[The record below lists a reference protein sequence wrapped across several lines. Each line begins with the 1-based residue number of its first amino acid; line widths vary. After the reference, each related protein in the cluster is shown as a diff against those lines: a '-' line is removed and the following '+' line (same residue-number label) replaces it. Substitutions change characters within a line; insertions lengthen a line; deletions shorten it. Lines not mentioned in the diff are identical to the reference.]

1 MGHSHEREEACSA
14 VVLADHIAADRDVL
28 ERLRATPGIEF
39 INRLDPDRAQV
50 DHAPDECRRWAY
62 YPWRKTAVRIAGPR
76 EFSAARLDR
85 NRHLITSAEQ
95 QRLLRQRIGVVGLS
109 SGHAVAY
116 CLALQGLCGALRLA
130 DCDTLE
136 LSNLNRV
143 PATVLDLGVNKAT
156 VAARRIAELD
166 PYLNVEVFTSGVTP
180 ELLDRFLDGLDVVVD
195 QADSLDI
202 KILIRE
208 AARDRRVP
216 VIMATS
222 DRGQLDVERFDLQP
236 QSPIMHGLLGDID
249 TTVLRGLSTRDKLP
263 YLLRLLDARRLSARG
278 AASLVEVGETLS
290 GWPQLAGDIW
300 VGAAA
305 VAEAVR
311 RIGLGEPLES
321 GRVQIDIGDALD
333 RINEPARHDD
343 DARARVDG
351 TSPAAGTDAR
361 KARIVEVVGDAAIRA
376 PSGGNCQPWRIVLDD
391 RSIQMLLAAEDSS
404 TMDVEFR
411 ASAVALGAA
420 MFNVRVAAAA
430 HAMLGSVSFD
440 ENHPHT
446 ALHGEMV
453 WGRGDDPR
461 LAELYEPMLAR
472 QTNRHPGTP
481 MAVEPETATLLETVT
496 AGEGARLQLITDRQ
510 EIAAISDILAGADR
524 IRYLTPRLHAEMVS
538 ELRWPADPSPETGID
553 VRGLELNSGEL
564 AALEL
569 IRRPDVMVELARW
582 DAGAALGDI
591 TRQRVAA
598 SAALALIVTEGS
610 ALTDYAR
617 GGGALE
623 ALWIAA
629 QQCGFGVHPMS
640 PVFLYAHDDE
650 DLRTLSPGY
659 AEELQTLQRSF
670 RAQVG
675 VAAGEYETL
684 LLRLVAGPPPSVPA
698 RRRALSASLS
708 APR

>member
-1 MGHSHEREEACSA
+1 MSAKRACSA

-143 PATVLDLGVNKAT
+143 PATVLELGVNKAT

-249 TTVLRGLSTRDKLP
+249 TTVLPR
-263 YLLRLLDARRLSARG
+263 
-278 AASLVEVGETLS
+278 
-290 GWPQLAGDIW
+290 
-300 VGAAA
+300 
-305 VAEAVR
+305 
-311 RIGLGEPLES
+311 
-321 GRVQIDIGDALD
+321 
-333 RINEPARHDD
+333 
-343 DARARVDG
+343 
-351 TSPAAGTDAR
+351 
-361 KARIVEVVGDAAIRA
+361 
-376 PSGGNCQPWRIVLDD
+376 
-391 RSIQMLLAAEDSS
+391 S
-404 TMDVEFR
+404 TMYQC
-411 ASAVALGAA
+411 
-420 MFNVRVAAAA
+420 VR
-430 HAMLGSVSFD
+430 
-440 ENHPHT
+440 
-446 ALHGEMV
+446 
-453 WGRGDDPR
+453 
-461 LAELYEPMLAR
+461 
-472 QTNRHPGTP
+472 
-481 MAVEPETATLLETVT
+481 
-496 AGEGARLQLITDRQ
+496 
-510 EIAAISDILAGADR
+510 
-524 IRYLTPRLHAEMVS
+524 
-538 ELRWPADPSPETGID
+538 
-553 VRGLELNSGEL
+553 
-564 AALEL
+564 
-569 IRRPDVMVELARW
+569 
-582 DAGAALGDI
+582 
-591 TRQRVAA
+591 
-598 SAALALIVTEGS
+598 
-610 ALTDYAR
+610 
-617 GGGALE
+617 
-623 ALWIAA
+623 
-629 QQCGFGVHPMS
+629 
-640 PVFLYAHDDE
+640 
-650 DLRTLSPGY
+650 
-659 AEELQTLQRSF
+659 
-670 RAQVG
+670 
-675 VAAGEYETL
+675 
-684 LLRLVAGPPPSVPA
+684 
-698 RRRALSASLS
+698 
-708 APR
+708 